1 MFWITRNNLLSV
13 NVVHFVLKDF
23 LSEQINKRLDAHGHF
38 GGIWLISV
46 ISLKKLRKVKRG
58 VSHLEA
64 LNIELGVEE
73 KADVLNQLCLAE
85 VLPDLI
91 SELKDCSNNFFLVI
105 HIKFDTFFVILLLIF
120 LVDV

>member
-1 MFWITRNNLLSV
+1 MFRITRNNLLSV
-13 NVVHFVLKDF
+13 NVVHFVFEDL
-23 LSEQINKRLDAHGHF
+23 LIEQINKRLDAHGHF

-46 ISLKKLRKVKRG
+46 ISLKELWKVKRG

-91 SELKDCSNNFFLVI
+91 SELKDCPNNFFLVI
-105 HIKFDTFFVILLLIF
+105 HIKFDTFFVILWLIF
-120 LVDV
+120 FIDV